1 MQPLAAISARA
12 GPEQPRPRP
21 TLVSYDG
28 SLAGTSEGAGTE
40 SASLEPPEG
49 ILSVGGPMLLDQAA
63 LRCRRVG
70 Y

>member
-1 MQPLAAISARA
+1 MQPLLSRPVPVRSSPGR
-12 GPEQPRPRP
+12 GPRW
-21 TLVSYDG
+21 YHG